1 MDAFKQESEHR
12 NNARNRCI
20 YTKAKAMGV
29 VAGFEDINKAEDTS
43 NTEERLIREI
53 DNKLFKQANQLY
65 DSRSGRR
72 KRNSDTTDS

>member
-1 MDAFKQESEHR
+1 
-12 NNARNRCI
+12 
-20 YTKAKAMGV
+20 MGV